1 MNKFEVAVLD
11 LYDNEIFSIIG
22 TVYEE
27 STLSTSTEYDING
40 RFNID
45 TRENKTS
52 YIESYESD
60 AVNKLKQKLHSY
72 MIFGEREKLSTFEC
86 VKFNEN
92 NEAIL
97 YERSTIIPR
106 NGDFEITFGGKETF
120 GSVKIVE
127 QGVRFVAD

>member
-22 TVYEE
+22 AVYEE
-27 STLSTSTEYDING
+27 STLSTTTQYDING

-45 TRENKTS
+45 TKENKTS
-52 YIESYESD
+52 YFESYESD
-60 AVNKLKQKLHSY
+60 AVNKLEQKLINY
-72 MIFGEREKLSTFEC
+72 MRFDQREKLASFKC
-86 VKFNEN
+86 VKFDEN

-106 NGDFEITFGGKETF
+106 NGTFEIIFGGKETF

-127 QGVRFVAD
+127 QGVRFITD

>member
-22 TVYEE
+22 AVYEE
-27 STLSTSTEYDING
+27 STLSTTTQYDING

-45 TRENKTS
+45 TKENKTS
-52 YIESYESD
+52 YFESYESD
-60 AVNKLKQKLHSY
+60 AVNKLEQKLAS
-72 MIFGEREKLSTFEC
+72 FKC
-86 VKFNEN
+86 VKFDEN

-106 NGDFEITFGGKETF
+106 NGTFEIIFGGKETF

-127 QGVRFVAD
+127 QGVRFITD